1 MSKITVLE
9 NEITILKY
17 NNNFQSIEFD
27 GFREKVELILNNSN
41 YGEVAT
47 IILNTK
53 KLSVKL

>member
-17 NNNFQSIEFD
+17 NNHFKSVEFD

-41 YGEVAT
+41 YGEFAT

-53 KLSVKL
+53 ELSIK